1 MILYHT
7 STLAIPRPDTLHS
20 RQHLDFGQGFY
31 LTALKEQALRYGE
44 RFLRR
49 NEPAVMNV
57 YEFDEVL
64 DLFTR
69 KVFDSYDGEWLDYV
83 SACRKGEPHIQYDII
98 EGGIA
103 DDNVFNTIDL
113 YFSGI
118 YTREQALDQLQYK
131 KPNHQ
136 VCITS
141 QQLIERHLH
150 YIDSETIIGTRNR
163 E

>member
-7 STLAIPRPDTLHS
+7 STLEILRPDLSYS
-20 RQHLDFGQGFY
+20 RPRLDFGKGFY
-31 LTALKEQALRYGE
+31 LTLLRSQAENYGE
-44 RFLRR
+44 RFMRR
-49 NEPAVMNV
+49 GEKAVLNI
-57 YEFDEVL
+57 FLLDEIRT
-64 DLFTR
+64 DCKHKIF
-69 KVFDSYDGEWLDYV
+69 SAYDGEWLDFV
-83 SACRKGEPHIQYDII
+83 AACRKGLQHENYDII

-103 DDNVFNTIDL
+103 DDQVFDTVDL

-141 QQLIERHLH
+141 QNILDKYLH
-150 YIDSETIIGTRNR
+150 FQSSEIL
-163 E
+163 